1 MPQFVVIFSMI
12 DSALVLPDERRQH
25 LQLLLSRE
33 GKLVITELSRR
44 LGVSGDTLRRDIQEL
59 AEAGLVQRVRGGALP
74 LSPSTAPYP
83 ARRETRLTAKR
94 EVAVRAVRLIRPGQV
109 LLLDGGTTVLEVAR
123 HLPTDLRLT
132 VVTPS
137 PPVVMALA
145 EHPGVEIILLGGTLN
160 QRTMTVTGSSAYR
173 ALTGLNVDL
182 CLLGVCSLH
191 PELGLTG
198 LDYEEAQLKRLMVR
212 QAGETVVLLT
222 ADKLGTASPYKVAE
236 LSELT
241 HLVTEASVPDEVLA
255 PYRQAGVGVVGA

>member
-1 MPQFVVIFSMI
+1 MTNFAPT
-12 DSALVLPDERRQH
+12 LPDERRRH
-25 LQLLLSRE
+25 LLSLLSSE

-44 LGVSGDTLRRDIQEL
+44 LGISGDTLRRDLQEL
-59 AEAGLVQRVRGGALP
+59 SEAGLVQRVHGGALP
-74 LSPSTAPYP
+74 LAPSPAPYA
-83 ARRETRLTAKR
+83 ARRETSLTAKR
-94 EVAVRAVRLIRPGQV
+94 EVAMRAVRLIRPSQI

-123 HLPTDLRLT
+123 HLPTDLRLM

-137 PPVVMALA
+137 PPVATALA
-145 EHPGVEIILLGGTLN
+145 EHPGVEIILIGGRLN
-160 QRTMTVTGSSAYR
+160 PRTMTVTGSSAYR
-173 ALTGLNVDL
+173 ALEELNADL

-212 QAGETVVLLT
+212 QAGETAVLLT

-236 LSELT
+236 VSELT

-255 PYRQAGVGVVGA
+255 PYRRAGVSVVGA

>member
-1 MPQFVVIFSMI
+1 MTDVMP
-12 DSALVLPDERRQH
+12 ALPDERRRH
-25 LQLLLSRE
+25 LLSLLGSE
-33 GKLVITELSRR
+33 GKLVIAELSRR
-44 LGVSGDTLRRDIQEL
+44 LGVSGDTLRRDLHDL
-59 AEAGLVQRVRGGALP
+59 AEAGLVQRVHGGALP
-74 LSPSTAPYP
+74 LAPTSAPYA
-83 ARRETRLTAKR
+83 ARQESGLAAKR
-94 EVAVRAVRLIRPGQV
+94 EVAARALRLVRPGQV

-145 EHPGVEIILLGGTLN
+145 GHPGVELILVGGRLN
-160 QRTMTVTGSSAYR
+160 PRTMTVTGSSAYR
-173 ALTGLNVDL
+173 ALEGFNADL

-198 LDYEEAQLKRLMVR
+198 LDYEEAELKRLMVR
-212 QAGETVVLLT
+212 QAGETAALLT

-236 LSELT
+236 VSELT

-255 PYRQAGVGVVGA
+255 PYRQAGVSVVSA